1 MLRSSHRPSLAS
13 ESPIHHIALIVDD
26 LNKTEEFYGTILGLP
41 IEKRWTFPDGSPRSV
56 WLSLGSNTRL
66 MLEKK
71 TPSCVK
77 LNKPESTRLT
87 QHHTQ
92 QNTLKNLQHGW
103 HLLALTISHTQRTLW
118 KKHLQEHSIEVTEE
132 SDFSIYIQDPEGN
145 PVALSHWPQ
154 TNDDQHTSL
163 SNSQSAASERGN

>member
-26 LNKTEEFYGTILGLP
+26 LNKTEEFYGTVLGLP

-92 QNTLKNLQHGW
+92 QNTPVRFTR
-103 HLLALTISHTQRTLW
+103 LLRDCCKTVKIVLCSV
-118 KKHLQEHSIEVTEE
+118 HSLLLL
-132 SDFSIYIQDPEGN
+132 P
-145 PVALSHWPQ
+145 L
-154 TNDDQHTSL
+154 L
-163 SNSQSAASERGN
+163 